1 MDVIKKQTK
10 LKRFGLLWRIDQ
22 KSRVVCPASLIRYE
36 NLPGRRTSLANCSY
50 IIRIIFLV
58 AVYLSLSI

>member
-36 NLPGRRTSLANCSY
+36 NLPGRRTALAN
-50 IIRIIFLV
+50 
-58 AVYLSLSI
+58 